1 MSKIVIAAAA
11 TLLAAS
17 LSACAA
23 LGGGAGG
30 QGFADIIKS
39 IATDPRCGHD
49 DSIQFVAGVL
59 SGSAARHCPVPV
71 APPAPATGE
80 PAPTPPSPPTPA

>member
-1 MSKIVIAAAA
+1 MTLRIIAIIAGTAG
-11 TLLAAS
+11 

-30 QGFADIIKS
+30 QGFADIVKS
-39 IATDPRCGHD
+39 IATDPRCGHE

-59 SGSAARHCPVPV
+59 SGSAARHCPIPNAGAVPV
-71 APPAPATGE
+71 AQ
-80 PAPTPPSPPTPA
+80 PTPATTN